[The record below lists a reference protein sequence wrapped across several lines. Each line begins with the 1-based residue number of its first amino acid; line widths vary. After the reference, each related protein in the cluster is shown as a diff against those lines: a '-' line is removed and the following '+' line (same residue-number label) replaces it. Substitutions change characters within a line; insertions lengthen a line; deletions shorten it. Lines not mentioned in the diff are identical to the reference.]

1 MAPGHT
7 LKAGMKRCPIQN
19 EPWRQGEI
27 CSGPVEPF
35 FLVDPPLAE
44 LTCGVSSE
52 TLADDCSFFVGQN
65 SEALSLL

>member
-7 LKAGMKRCPIQN
+7 LKARMKKQG
-19 EPWRQGEI
+19 WRLGEI

-65 SEALSLL
+65 NEALSLL